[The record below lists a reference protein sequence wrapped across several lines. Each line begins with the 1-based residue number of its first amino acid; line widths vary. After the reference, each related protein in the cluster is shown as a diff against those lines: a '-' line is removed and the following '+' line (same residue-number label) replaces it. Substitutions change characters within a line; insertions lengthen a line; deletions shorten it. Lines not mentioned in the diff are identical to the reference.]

1 MSQQQAF
8 LKCVFIIQRRR
19 LYESLSKG
27 KRVRIRLQETF
38 ILAVDRYKVLNV
50 NSEELVNQMSSK
62 HSLNQGEKKNNSV
75 GGCQIAPLRF
85 CCLRLRSIEVNSECM
100 KSCIEHLS
108 RSRTSINDSKIK
120 TWILSSTMTPGIIMR
135 TAVETSWSE
144 PHLPW
149 CTAELA
155 GRHLLP
161 APVALLSKE
170 KILSTLQKQDLDEL
184 SGISP
189 SFWR

>member
-85 CCLRLRSIEVNSECM
+85 CCLWLRSIEVNSECM

-135 TAVETSWSE
+135 SS
-144 PHLPW
+144 
-149 CTAELA
+149 
-155 GRHLLP
+155 
-161 APVALLSKE
+161 S
-170 KILSTLQKQDLDEL
+170 QDLL
-184 SGISP
+184 IWAPFALMHCRTCRKAPSP
-189 SFWR
+189 CPSSLAQ